1 MGREQAVGLP
11 KLSNLLIN
19 YEMTVPRRSQLNHL
33 KYLTSTAQS
42 CFDASFKNTRLTEA
56 SQFYSSLI
64 QQCLHTRSLL
74 DVGIVQTHMI
84 KSGYIHL
91 HIGNKLIDASLKC
104 GSISYARKLFD
115 ELPNRHIVMW
125 NSMISSYISHKKS
138 KEGIGLYERM
148 VLDGVYPDEYT
159 FSCVFKAF
167 SNLGLINE
175 GRRAHGLSVVLG
187 LEVSNVFVGSALV
200 DMYAKFGRMKDAWLV
215 SNRVVDKDV
224 VLFTALIV
232 GYSQQGDDD
241 EALEVFGNMINQG
254 IKANEYT
261 FASILIAC
269 GNLEDLTNGKLVHGL
284 VIKSGY
290 EPAVASQTSLLTM
303 YARCGLIDDSLVIF
317 KRLPNPNHVTWTS
330 LIVGLVRNGREELAL
345 TKFRKM
351 IHKSIV
357 PNSFTLSSALQ
368 ACSGLAMIDEGKQI
382 HAMVTKFG
390 LDRDVYAGAA
400 LVNLYGKCGSTEMA
414 RSVFDAL
421 IDIDVVSMNSMIYSY
436 AQNGFGHEALQLF
449 NSMKELGLESNEVT
463 ILSVLLACNNSG
475 LVHQGCQ
482 IFATIMNN
490 QTIDLTRDHYAC
502 MVDLLGRSGRLEEA
516 EALVKQV
523 RNPDVV
529 LWRTL
534 LSACKLHGEVEM
546 AERAVNKVLELA
558 PGDEGSH
565 ILLTNVYAS
574 TGNWNQV
581 IGIKNTMRDLK
592 FKKNPAMSWV
602 DVDREVHTF
611 MAGDLSHPR
620 SREINETLEK
630 LIEKVKLLG
639 YVPDTRFVLQDMD
652 EELKKRSLYYHSEK
666 LAISFALLMSS
677 NKNTI
682 IRIFK
687 NLRVCGDCH
696 SWIKFVTKVSGREII
711 ARDAKRFHHFK
722 DGLCSCGDYW

>member
-1 MGREQAVGLP
+1 
-11 KLSNLLIN
+11 
-19 YEMTVPRRSQLNHL
+19 
-33 KYLTSTAQS
+33 
-42 CFDASFKNTRLTEA
+42 
-56 SQFYSSLI
+56 
-64 QQCLHTRSLL
+64 
-74 DVGIVQTHMI
+74 
-84 KSGYIHL
+84 
-91 HIGNKLIDASLKC
+91 
-104 GSISYARKLFD
+104 
-115 ELPNRHIVMW
+115 MW

-148 VLDGVYPDEYT
+148 VLDGVCLDEYT

-175 GRRAHGLSVVLG
+175 GRRGHGLSVVLG
-187 LEVSNVFVGSALV
+187 LEVSNAFVRSGLV
-200 DMYAKFGRMKDAWLV
+200 DMYAKFGRMKDARLL
-215 SNRVVDKDV
+215 SNRAVDKDV
-224 VLFTALIV
+224 VLFMALIV
-232 GYSQQGDDD
+232 GYSQHGDD
-241 EALEVFGNMINQG
+241 
-254 IKANEYT
+254 
-261 FASILIAC
+261 
-269 GNLEDLTNGKLVHGL
+269 DLTNGKLVHGL

-303 YARCGLIDDSLVIF
+303 YARCGLIGDSLGIF
-317 KRLPNPNHVTWTS
+317 KRFPNPNHVTWTS

-345 TKFRKM
+345 TKFRIM
-351 IHKSIV
+351 IRNSII
-357 PNSFTLSSALQ
+357 PNCLTLSR
-368 ACSGLAMIDEGKQI
+368 KQI
-382 HAMVTKFG
+382 HTMVTKFG
-390 LDRDVYAGAA
+390 LDRDIYAGAA

-414 RSVFDAL
+414 
-421 IDIDVVSMNSMIYSY
+421 SY
-436 AQNGFGHEALQLF
+436 AQNGFGHEAPELF
-449 NSMKELGLESNEVT
+449 NSMKELGLEPNEVT

-475 LVHQGCQ
+475 LVHEGCQ
-482 IFATIMNN
+482 IFATITNN
-490 QTIDLTRDHYAC
+490 QTTE
-502 MVDLLGRSGRLEEA
+502 LEEA

-523 RNPDVV
+523 GNPDVV

-546 AERAVNKVLELA
+546 AERAVN
-558 PGDEGSH
+558 
-565 ILLTNVYAS
+565 
-574 TGNWNQV
+574 
-581 IGIKNTMRDLK
+581 K

-630 LIEKVKLLG
+630 LIGKVKLLG